1 MATFSYETLKTS
13 FVKSTLIYA
22 LYILGMYM
30 QGKWVQL
37 AHLFRYKIHEVIL
50 VQTLLILAL
59 YVSNI

>member
-1 MATFSYETLKTS
+1 
-13 FVKSTLIYA
+13 
-22 LYILGMYM
+22 MYM